1 MQVHV
6 VDGTYE
12 LFRAYY
18 AVPSALSP
26 AGREVGA
33 SRGLLRG
40 LAAWLASGEVTHV
53 AVAFDHVIES
63 FRNQLYAYYKT
74 SEGVDPLLLSQFE
87 LAERVTRALG
97 VVTWPMVEFEADDA
111 LATFADRAA
120 KDPRVERVLIC
131 TPDKDLSQ
139 CVDGERVVC
148 LDRQRKKIL
157 DRAGVIEKFGVPP
170 ESIADYLA
178 LVGDSADGYPGLPGW
193 GGKSAAAVLSVF
205 GSIDRIPDDVAALP
219 ATLRGRDRLAQT
231 LRQRRDDALLF
242 RELARLRFDVPL
254 TESVDDLEWKGARRA
269 ELESLCAE
277 LGDTSVLERI
287 PRFLS
292 S

>member
-12 LFRAYY
+12 LFRAYF

-26 AGREVGA
+26 EGVEVGA
-33 SRGLLRG
+33 ARGLLRG
-40 LAAWLASGEVTHV
+40 FGAWLASGEVTHV
-53 AVAFDHVIES
+53 GVAFDHVIES
-63 FRNQLYAYYKT
+63 FRNELYPHYKT
-74 SEGVDPLLLSQFE
+74 SEGVDPLLLAQFE

-97 VVTWPMVEFEADDA
+97 MVTWPMVEFEADDA
-111 LATFADRAA
+111 LATFAARAA
-120 KDPRVERVLIC
+120 KDSRVERVLIC

-205 GSIDRIPDDVAALP
+205 GSIDRIPDDASALP

-231 LRQRRDDALLF
+231 LRQQRAEALLF
-242 RELARLRFDVPL
+242 RELARLRFDTPL
-254 TESVDDLEWKGARRA
+254 TEHVDDLEWRGAPRR
-269 ELESLCAE
+269 ELESLCEE
-277 LGDTSVLERI
+277 LGDNSVLERLG
-287 PRFLS
+287 RFRD
-292 S
+292 